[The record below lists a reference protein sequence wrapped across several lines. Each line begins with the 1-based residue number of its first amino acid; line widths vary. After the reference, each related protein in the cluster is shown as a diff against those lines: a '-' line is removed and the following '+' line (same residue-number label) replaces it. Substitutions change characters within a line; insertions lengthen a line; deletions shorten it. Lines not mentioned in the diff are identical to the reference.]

1 MSENTKTIDVVIPA
15 YKPGDALRRLLWML
29 KKQNHPVRRFIIMIT
44 ESEKAVYPDFDSFGN
59 VEIHTLKPSEYDH
72 GNTRNLGASFSDA
85 DYLLFM
91 TQDAEPINNHL
102 TENLLEAFSDPLVAC
117 AYARQL
123 PREDCRLIE
132 KYTRSFNYPSESF
145 VKSADDLERLG
156 IKTFFCSNVCA
167 MYDRKRF
174 TELGG
179 FTKKTIFNEDM
190 IYASGVI
197 EHGLRIAYRAD
208 AEVVHSHNF
217 TCMQQFRRN
226 FDLAVSQADHPEIF
240 EKVPSEK
247 EGMKLVR
254 ETASYLLEENE
265 WQWIPYLFWQSAMK
279 YLGYRLGK
287 NYKKLPKKFVVFC
300 SMNKHY
306 WEE

>member
-1 MSENTKTIDVVIPA
+1 MSENEKTIDVIIPA
-15 YKPGDALRRLLWML
+15 YKPGDALRNLLWML
-29 KKQNHPVRRFIIMIT
+29 KKQNHPVRRFIVMVT
-44 ESEKAVYPDFDSFGN
+44 ESENAVYPDFDSFGN
-59 VEIHTLKPSEYDH
+59 VEVHTLQPKDYDH
-72 GNTRNLGASFSDA
+72 GNTRNLGASYSDA

-91 TQDAEPINNHL
+91 TQDAEPINTHL
-102 TENLLEAFSDPLVAC
+102 TENLLEAFKDPLVAC

-132 KYTRSFNYPSESF
+132 RYTRGFNYPAVSS
-145 VKSADDLERLG
+145 VKSAEDLKTLG

-174 TELGG
+174 VELGG

-208 AEVVHSHNF
+208 AEVVHSHNL

-240 EKVPSEK
+240 EKVPAEK
-247 EGMKLVR
+247 EGMKLVKQ
-254 ETASYLLEENE
+254 TAKYLWHENE
-265 WQWIPYLFWQSAMK
+265 GQWIPYLVWQSAMK

-287 NYKKLPKKFVVFC
+287 KYKKLPKKLVVFC